1 MVPVKAGNA
10 AQFLCLWAAG
20 NKIFPAE
27 DFIRVFSGEPARNL
41 TFMQD
46 TVSDFSGEAGS
57 DFYGRVRI
65 RLAH

>member
-1 MVPVKAGNA
+1 MVPAKAGNA
-10 AQFLCLWAAG
+10 VQFLWPAAAG

-27 DFIRVFSGEPARNL
+27 DFIRFFCGQPARHL

-57 DFYGRVRI
+57 DFYGSVRI